1 MFEINQFKEKSQID
15 LSIMK
20 NSLDL
25 GIKNLTL
32 DKITVEKSLHK
43 YCYKILEINDKN
55 NKNENQI
62 IKDEL
67 YKTKIENDNNNIETM
82 KFLKAL
88 QSRIEYFN
96 RESEK
101 TRYEW
106 EDKYNLK
113 LKDLSNNLHV
123 YQEDMSNKLIN
134 RNEDYTIILNNTYV
148 IIITQY
154 IIDLNLLTII

>member
-1 MFEINQFKEKSQID
+1 MI
-15 LSIMK
+15 
-20 NSLDL
+20 
-25 GIKNLTL
+25 
-32 DKITVEKSLHK
+32 
-43 YCYKILEINDKN
+43 KILHTADLHIGNIFDSDDISYNIKRR
-55 NKNENQI
+55 NELILNL
-62 IKDEL
+62 DRML
-67 YKTKIENDNNNIETM
+67 AYCDNNNIETM